1 MVSRVLPSCS
11 LGDES
16 LGFRTLQA
24 PLLFSSVLVRKD
36 VGSAP
41 AMHATAPALSMGV
54 ATTSPSTGSTMTLM
68 DTAPMWLSRCDYGPV
83 WEEACPEIWKRVLG
97 VGRPA
102 FPHPGTH
109 TLPGFGFQ
117 Q

>member
-1 MVSRVLPSCS
+1 
-11 LGDES
+11 
-16 LGFRTLQA
+16 
-24 PLLFSSVLVRKD
+24 
-36 VGSAP
+36 
-41 AMHATAPALSMGV
+41 MHATAPALSMGV

-68 DTAPMWLSRCDYGPV
+68 DTAPMWLSRCDCGPV

-109 TLPGFGFQ
+109 TLPGFGFPAMNREGVVNHSPPSSALPIRRDEGY
-117 Q
+117 